1 MSMSFKWMYW
11 TLPTA
16 IFFITL
22 FLMICGMLV
31 WELISPTIERKGF
44 LLIPTTRGTRF
55 FLGLLGS
62 AYIHLAWMAFTDLT
76 LWIAMPISAVWM
88 AVVMIWG

>member
-1 MSMSFKWMYW
+1 MNIQFKGSIMGLEWMYW

-16 IFFITL
+16 IFFTTI

-31 WELISPTIERKGF
+31 WELVSPTIERRGF
-44 LLIPTTRGTRF
+44 LMIPTTRGTRF

-62 AYIHLAWMAFTDLT
+62 AYIH
-76 LWIAMPISAVWM
+76 SAKSVNPSHQLLLKSGCF
-88 AVVMIWG
+88 V